1 VPRTGVTHDDSLT
14 AEAVVALAN
23 TTYGPE
29 ASLAPDGEWPMNGDV
44 VDALVTPGRVAAML
58 RAQGIR
64 TPSGQ
69 PDARQLRRLREIRA
83 AAQALTRGA
92 VREYQDLARGL
103 LGRYSFTLGTSGRLE
118 HGSRGWDGFIVEILL
133 RLVEISKSSRL
144 KTCRN
149 PRCRW
154 AFLDDSPSG
163 RRVWCDMSTCGNRD
177 KVARFRSRQRAG
189 PRRRARAVRA

>member
-1 VPRTGVTHDDSLT
+1 MPRSGVTQNDPVP

-29 ASLAPDGEWPMNGDV
+29 ASLAPDGEWPMDRDV

-58 RAQGIR
+58 RAQGTR

-92 VREYQDLARGL
+92 VREYQDLARAL

-118 HGSRGWDGFIVEILL
+118 HEGRGWDGFIVEILL

-144 KTCRN
+144 KTCKN

-189 PRRRARAVRA
+189 SRRGSRSVRA

>member
-1 VPRTGVTHDDSLT
+1 MPRAGVTDETDAAT
-14 AEAVVALAN
+14 DPVVALLN

-29 ASLAPDGEWPMNGDV
+29 ASLAPDGDWPMDGEA
-44 VDALVTPGRVAAML
+44 VDALATPGRVSAMF

-64 TPSGQ
+64 APSAQ
-69 PDARQLRRLREIRA
+69 PDARQLRRLREVRA
-83 AAQALTRGA
+83 AAQALARGA
-92 VREYQDLARGL
+92 TREYQDLARAL

-118 HGSRGWDGFIVEILL
+118 HGSRGWDGFIVDTLL
-133 RLVEISKSSRL
+133 RLVELSESSRL

-149 PRCRW
+149 PQCRW

-177 KVARFRSRQRAG
+177 KVARFRDRQRALS
-189 PRRRARAVRA
+189 RRRARLKA

>member
-1 VPRTGVTHDDSLT
+1 MD
-14 AEAVVALAN
+14 
-23 TTYGPE
+23 
-29 ASLAPDGEWPMNGDV
+29 GDV
-44 VDALVTPGRVAAML
+44 VDALATPGRVTAML
-58 RAQGIR
+58 RAQGVS

-69 PDARQLRRLREIRA
+69 PDTRQLRRLREIRA
-83 AAQALTRGA
+83 AAQALTRDA
-92 VREYQDLARGL
+92 VREYQELARAL

-118 HGSRGWDGFIVEILL
+118 HDGRGWDRFIVEILL
-133 RLVEISKSSRL
+133 RLVEISESSRL
-144 KTCRN
+144 KTCKN

-189 PRRRARAVRA
+189 SRRRSRAVRA

>member
-1 VPRTGVTHDDSLT
+1 MRRTAVTRDDSIT

-29 ASLAPDGEWPMNGDV
+29 ASLGPEGEWPTDGDV
-44 VDALVTPGRVAAML
+44 VDVLVAPGRVAAMFK
-58 RAQGIR
+58 AQGVR

-92 VREYQDLARGL
+92 VREYQELARDL
-103 LGRYSFTLGTSGRLE
+103 LRRYSFTLGTSGRLE

-133 RLVEISKSSRL
+133 RLVEISESSRL

-149 PRCRW
+149 PSCGW

-189 PRRRARAVRA
+189 SRRRGRAVRA